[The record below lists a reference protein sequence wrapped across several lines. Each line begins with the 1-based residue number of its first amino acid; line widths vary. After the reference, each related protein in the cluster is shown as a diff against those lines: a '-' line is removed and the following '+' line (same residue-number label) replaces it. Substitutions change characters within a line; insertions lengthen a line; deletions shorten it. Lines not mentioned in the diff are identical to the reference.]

1 MKDLFAA
8 LVKAQAQMGKAHK
21 DATNPHFRSKYA
33 NLESC
38 VDAVREVFAAH
49 GLGFVQVQH
58 EAQCGV
64 CIETVIL
71 HESGE
76 QFSGGKLFVPANKQD
91 AQGFGSALTYAR
103 RYSLSATVGLATED
117 DDGNAATS
125 SVTPSKTSQTAQAKI
140 TKEQAQTISELADEA
155 GADKIAFCGWLNVKS
170 IADLPASQYDRAIAA
185 IEKKLKETHHG
196 KS

>member
-1 MKDLFAA
+1 MKELFSA
-8 LVKAQAQMGKAHK
+8 LVKAQSQMGKAHK

-38 VDAVREVFAAH
+38 FDAVREVFAAH

-58 EAQCGV
+58 EAQGGV
-64 CIETVIL
+64 FVETVIV

-91 AQGFGSALTYAR
+91 AQGYGSALTYAR

-117 DDGNAATS
+117 DDGNAATA
-125 SVTPSKTSQTAQAKI
+125 SVTQSKTQQVQQKI

-155 GADKIAFCGWLNVKS
+155 GADKMAFCGWLKVKS
-170 IADLPASQYDRAIAA
+170 IADLPASQYDRAVAA
-185 IEKKLKETHHG
+185 LEKKLQEK
-196 KS
+196 K

>member
-117 DDGNAATS
+117 DDGNAATA
-125 SVTPSKTSQTAQAKI
+125 SVTQSKNAQQKI
-140 TKEQAQTISELADEA
+140 TINQAQTISELADEA
-155 GADKIAFCGWLNVKS
+155 GVEKAAICKRYVLSSLNELPADKYELVA
-170 IADLPASQYDRAIAA
+170 
-185 IEKKLKETHHG
+185 KKLQDKINEKG
-196 KS
+196 NNDVP